1 MKTLLLSLTDGEIP
15 KMCTD
20 VTLKKRHIRGF
31 KTSRLVKQA
40 SRNTFDVQPDHF
52 FKEKDIQLVGGFAYP
67 Q

>member
-20 VTLKKRHIRGF
+20 VTLKKWHIPGF

-40 SRNTFDVQPDHF
+40 SRNTFDVQPDLF
-52 FKEKDIQLVGGFAYP
+52 FLRRKISN
-67 Q
+67 

>member
-20 VTLKKRHIRGF
+20 VTLKKRHIPGF

-52 FKEKDIQLVGGFAYP
+52 F
-67 Q
+67 